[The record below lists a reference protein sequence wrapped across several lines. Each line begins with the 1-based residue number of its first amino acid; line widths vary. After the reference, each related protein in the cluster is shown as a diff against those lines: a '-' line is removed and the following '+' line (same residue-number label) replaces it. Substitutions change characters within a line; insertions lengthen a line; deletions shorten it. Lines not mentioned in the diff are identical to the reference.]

1 MGEDD
6 TRVEYRVDDGAW
18 KPMQRVEQ
26 PDPAL
31 LAENARDDAAD
42 ALRGYDRSPEAIPS
56 QHLWRGALPTDL
68 SVGAH
73 RIEVRAFD
81 RWRGEQ
87 PARGSVRFQGA
98 APR

>member
-1 MGEDD
+1 
-6 TRVEYRVDDGAW
+6 VDDGAW

-42 ALRGYDRSPEAIPS
+42 ALRGYDRSPETIPS

-81 RWRGEQ
+81 RWRGEHGT
-87 PARGSVRFQGA
+87 PGKKAK
-98 APR
+98 